1 MELNLPPGAA
11 TPARVAVFYLRLP
24 APIRLSGGPYVSLVG
39 ATDDSE
45 GSPPWVHI
53 ELRQLETDPPPAWP
67 PDFLEELDTLLGAVP
82 SELAA
87 PKPAEDEIHVH
98 TWAVCTAPVAADG
111 DVEPSVYFDAC
122 LAQLNRIVR
131 AYVMVTKETGI
142 RPVTKEDLPFVLIWE
157 LRWGDN
163 LDASDTSLMVLHMNL
178 PLPSPPLPPGEE
190 IQVLIAANNA
200 NPSLDHP
207 FVVQREWL
215 DRARY
220 ARFQEGDLE
229 GAVIFLQTAAE
240 SLLRGVFSM
249 ALVDRGL
256 DSAQIDA
263 AEDAAEPFKTLL
275 QRGIP
280 AELDGNW
287 SLTGKGKVA
296 TYWTNLYRLRN
307 RIVHGARYVSGADAQ
322 AAFASF
328 SGLVEH
334 INELLLLQP
343 RRFPRTLLALL
354 GEPGLR
360 RRHAWSKELADN
372 AAAIAGEPN
381 PYWRPIDLR

>member
-1 MELNLPPGAA
+1 LELNLPPGVNA
-11 TPARVAVFYLRLP
+11 PARVAVFYLRLP
-24 APIRLSGGPYVSLVG
+24 VPIRLSGGPYVSLVG

-45 GSPPWVHI
+45 GSPPWVLI
-53 ELRQLETDPPPAWP
+53 ELRQLEADPPPAWP
-67 PDFLEELDTLLGAVP
+67 PGFLGELDTLLGAVP
-82 SELAA
+82 SALAP
-87 PKPAEDEIHVH
+87 PKASRQEIHVH
-98 TWAVCTAPVAADG
+98 TWAVCTAPVAPDG
-111 DVEPSVYFDAC
+111 NVEPSPYFDAC

-131 AYVMVTKETGI
+131 AYVMVTKETGV

-163 LDASDTSLMVLHMNL
+163 FDTSDASLMVLHMNL
-178 PLPSPPLPPGEE
+178 PLPSPPLPPDDE

-220 ARFQEGDLE
+220 ARFQEGDRE

-249 ALVDRGL
+249 ALVDRGS
-256 DSAQIDA
+256 DSPQIRA
-263 AEDAAEPFKTLL
+263 AEDAMESFKTLL

-280 AELDGNW
+280 SELGGDW
-287 SLTGKGKVA
+287 SLTGEGKVA

-307 RIVHGARYVSGADAQ
+307 RIVHGARYVSGTDAE
-322 AAFASF
+322 AALASF
-328 SGLVEH
+328 SGLVEY
-334 INELLLLQP
+334 INELLLRQP

-360 RRHAWSKELADN
+360 RRHAWTKEFAD
-372 AAAIAGEPN
+372 AAAAVVGEPN